1 MPFRSFL
8 REARVLVDE
17 RLDALLPSGETP
29 PVRLHEAM
37 RYSVM
42 VGGKRFRPAVTLLVG
57 TGLGA
62 NRDTVLPGAAAV
74 EMIHTFSL
82 IHDDL
87 PALDDDDL
95 RRGRP
100 TCHRRFDEATAVLAG
115 DALLNL
121 GLSTLATEPASAT
134 GETRCAAVAL
144 VTEAVGTVGMIGGQ
158 MDDLEAERAW
168 PEDPAAALERI
179 HRLKTGALL
188 TSSVRLGGLY
198 AGADDGLD
206 RDLTRFGEGI
216 GLLFQISDDILDV
229 EGSTEAIGKTAGK
242 DAAAEK
248 LTYVQLYGLD
258 GARDRLAAVRAET
271 EEVGDRLPVDGGAL
285 RSLVAFV
292 CERDR

>member
-8 REARVLVDE
+8 GEARALVDDSLE
-17 RLDALLPSGETP
+17 ALLPSADTP
-29 PVRLHEAM
+29 PARLHQAM

-62 NRDTVLPGAAAV
+62 SRGAVLPGAAAM

-100 TCHRRFDEATAVLAG
+100 TCHRQFDEATAVLAG

-121 GLSTLATEPASAT
+121 GLSTLATMPASAT
-134 GETRCAAVAL
+134 REIRCAAVAL
-144 VTEAVGTVGMIGGQ
+144 VTEAVGTMGMIGGQ
-158 MDDLEAERAW
+158 MNDLEAERAW

-188 TSSVRLGGLY
+188 TGSVRLGGLY

-216 GLLFQISDDILDV
+216 GMLFQISDDILDV

-271 EEVGDRLPVDGGAL
+271 EEVGDRLPMDGEVL
-285 RSLVAFV
+285 RSLVEFV
-292 CERDR
+292 CERDC